1 MNHMM
6 DSMTL
11 KCPVTIKAEV
21 TEDLKKQLANEI
33 QNNIKKTDLE
43 LQQIEFQAKR
53 IMAEQAKQD
62 MQGLEA
68 VRQQIDAETKKRL
81 DFKNHLVD
89 QLKESTQL
97 EIGAEIVQGTLERI
111 VEIKVGDEMPQI
123 MNAEI
128 LVEDGKIIA
137 FRN

>member
-1 MNHMM
+1 M

-11 KCPVTIKAEV
+11 KCPVTIKAKV

-89 QLKESTQL
+89 QLKESGQL